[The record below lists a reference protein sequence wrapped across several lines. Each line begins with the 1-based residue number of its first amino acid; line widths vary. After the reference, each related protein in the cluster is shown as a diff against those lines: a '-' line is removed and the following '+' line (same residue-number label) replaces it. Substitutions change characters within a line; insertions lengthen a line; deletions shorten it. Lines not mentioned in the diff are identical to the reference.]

1 MERPTAVPIPVRPGL
16 TMLPCLF
23 LQLDGLLF
31 ACLCDQTYAAMA
43 ISVHTIVNMIYRPI
57 ATVMHWC
64 MRTSGQ
70 LTPFYYQIFVFEFLF
85 VIMMI

>member
-1 MERPTAVPIPVRPGL
+1 
-16 TMLPCLF
+16 MLPCLF
-23 LQLDGLLF
+23 VQLDGLLF
-31 ACLCDQTYAAMA
+31 PCLCDQTYAAMA
-43 ISVHTIVNMIYRPI
+43 SSVHMIVNMIYRPV
-57 ATVMHWC
+57 ATVTHSC